1 MENAPE
7 IPTAVEVK
15 LANFSLH
22 DTNTFRLWLEFEP
35 GMSMSLDFPPGSEAS
50 ERILEFLTELAT
62 RRFNELGRRGV
73 VISDF
78 TPPEDGEAEEA
89 GGG

>member
-15 LANFSLH
+15 LYNFSLL
-22 DTNTFRLWLEFEP
+22 DTNTFRLWIEFEP
-35 GMSMSLDFPPGSEAS
+35 GVSMSLDFPAGSEAS
-50 ERILEFLTELAT
+50 ERILEFLTEITT

-78 TPPEDGEAEEA
+78 TPPEHVEVDEA